1 MTDDRGM
8 IVSSPMH
15 CKALLR
21 LSIMTD
27 DRGMIVSSPMHCK
40 ALLRLS
46 IVTDDRGMSV
56 LMRCKSS
63 KRLN

>member
-8 IVSSPMH
+8 S
-15 CKALLR
+15 
-21 LSIMTD
+21 
-27 DRGMIVSSPMHCK
+27 VSSPMHCK

-56 LMRCKSS
+56 PMHCKALLSQH
-63 KRLN
+63 RD